1 MNELAINGGNTSA
14 TDIVGNT
21 PLHSAAVGGKTKAMQ
36 YLVEELDSPMDMVNN
51 AWESAFIVTT
61 SLGLGDFVDFLKG
74 RVPDESIRNKK
85 AEPRRRISRSRKKAN
100 ADEER
105 KAKKALKY
113 KPMKAEE
120 VVLQQFAAAQM

>member
-1 MNELAINGGNTSA
+1 M
-14 TDIVGNT
+14 
-21 PLHSAAVGGKTKAMQ
+21 
-36 YLVEELDSPMDMVNN
+36 
-51 AWESAFIVTT
+51 
-61 SLGLGDFVDFLKG
+61 GLGDFVDFLKG

-120 VVLQQFAAAQM
+120 VVLQQFAAAQMYNHVHVNGLNLINNRRVPHPPPNLRGMPPPNEPRSLTDPLPMSYLSDVEIASILSFSEAG